1 MGRAWAGFN
10 YRADETFFSIARSW
24 AKVTHCFFLR
34 YRPMNP
40 LTILRDSLYF
50 FRRHFTSILQ
60 LCLPLVVLEALF
72 SQLLYRQ
79 LGDDAS
85 PAYGML
91 VSLLFYPLYSA
102 ALILYLDTR
111 SNGQQISKR
120 NLFARAVQLWPALA
134 LLILISS
141 LLIMAGLALF
151 IFPGVWIMINLVFA
165 EYLLVL
171 RGLPVMQSMRE
182 SARMTTGHFM
192 RILICVLSV
201 LAPLWLLD
209 GLLLMAFPEPQPG
222 AQLVLDSLSG
232 FLQLFSSVVL
242 YRLFMLLESEA
253 GASAGN

>member
-1 MGRAWAGFN
+1 
-10 YRADETFFSIARSW
+10 
-24 AKVTHCFFLR
+24 
-34 YRPMNP
+34 MNP
-40 LTILRDSLYF
+40 LSVLRDSLYF
-50 FRRHFTSILQ
+50 FRRHLVSILQ
-60 LCLPLVVLEALF
+60 LCLPLVILEALCT
-72 SQLLYRQ
+72 QLLYRQ
-79 LGDDAS
+79 LGDQAS
-85 PAYGML
+85 AGYGML

-102 ALILYLDTR
+102 ALILYMDTR
-111 SNGQQISKR
+111 SNGQDIAKR
-120 NLFARAVQLWPALA
+120 NLFARAVQLWPSLA

-171 RGLPVMQSMRE
+171 RGLPVVQAMRE

-192 RILICVLSV
+192 RILVCVVAV

-222 AQLVLDSLSG
+222 VQLALDSFSG

-242 YRLFMLLESEA
+242 YRLFMLLENDA
-253 GASAGN
+253 LA

>member
-1 MGRAWAGFN
+1 
-10 YRADETFFSIARSW
+10 
-24 AKVTHCFFLR
+24 
-34 YRPMNP
+34 MNP
-40 LTILRDSLYF
+40 LSVLRDSLYF
-50 FRRHFTSILQ
+50 FRRHLVSILQ
-60 LCLPLVVLEALF
+60 LCLPLVVLEALCT
-72 SQLLYRQ
+72 QLLYRQ
-79 LGDDAS
+79 LGDQAS
-85 PAYGML
+85 AGYGML

-102 ALILYLDTR
+102 ALILYMDTR
-111 SNGQQISKR
+111 SNGQDIAKR
-120 NLFARAVQLWPALA
+120 NLFARAVQLWPSLA

-171 RGLPVMQSMRE
+171 RGLPVVQAMRE

-192 RILICVLSV
+192 RILVCIVAV

-222 AQLVLDSLSG
+222 VQLALDSLSG

-242 YRLFMLLESEA
+242 YRLFMLLENDA
-253 GASAGN
+253 LA

>member
-1 MGRAWAGFN
+1 
-10 YRADETFFSIARSW
+10 
-24 AKVTHCFFLR
+24 
-34 YRPMNP
+34 MNP
-40 LTILRDSLYF
+40 LSVLRDSLYF
-50 FRRHFTSILQ
+50 FRRHLLNIIQ
-60 LCLPLVVLEALF
+60 LCLPLVAAEALCT
-72 SQLLYRQ
+72 QLLYRQ
-79 LGDDAS
+79 LGDEAS
-85 PAYGML
+85 TAYGML
-91 VSLLFYPLYSA
+91 VSMLFYPLYSA
-102 ALILYLDTR
+102 ALILYMDTR
-111 SNGQQISKR
+111 SNGQDVAKR

-171 RGLPVMQSMRE
+171 RGLPVVQAMRE

-192 RILICVLSV
+192 RILICMLAV

-222 AQLVLDSLSG
+222 VQLALDSLSG

-242 YRLFMLLESEA
+242 YRLFMLLENDA
-253 GASAGN
+253 LA